1 MSSKKKRVADGSESE
16 SDQEEE
22 FEPEEE
28 KEDGGSAEEQLS
40 DSAEEEK
47 PKKRPAKKKAKAS
60 AKSSENRPS
69 KKVKKAE
76 ETEFVFELSKMR
88 KCTVGTFKGMVL
100 VNIREYYTDKN
111 SGEEKPGYKGLALQA
126 NQWASLMTRVSD
138 IDAAA
143 QSSEE
148 VKFDLGGKKKCSVRE
163 FKGKTLVDL
172 REYYE
177 DKNTGE
183 EKPGK
188 KGISLSTEQW
198 LALKDAADDI
208 DEAVKMFS

>member
-1 MSSKKKRVADGSESE
+1 MVPSPSLIKRRSLNLRRKKRMG
-16 SDQEEE
+16 DQL
-22 FEPEEE
+22 
-28 KEDGGSAEEQLS
+28 KSSCRILQRRRS
-40 DSAEEEK
+40 RKSVQQ
-47 PKKRPAKKKAKAS
+47 KKKAKAS

-100 VNIREYYTDKN
+100 VNIREYYIDKN